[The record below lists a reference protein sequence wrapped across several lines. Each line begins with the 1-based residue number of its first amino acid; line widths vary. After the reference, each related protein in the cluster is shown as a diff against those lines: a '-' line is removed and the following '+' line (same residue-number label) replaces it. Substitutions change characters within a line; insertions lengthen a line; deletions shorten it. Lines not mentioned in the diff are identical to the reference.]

1 MSLDGRFLLHRR
13 KIGLEHQQI
22 NGVEYYDYYLYPQ
35 KLTDILSHA
44 LTLYIQDNL
53 IQNLYRII
61 EKKHG
66 KPDIIFGQMFINTRM
81 GICLSQKYNI
91 PIVGIEH
98 LGRFNDANLDNW
110 GHTKKDAEYT
120 YHNIHTAIAVS
131 HKLKESLYRHF
142 SITADV
148 VPNLLGKEFYYTAP
162 NNNEAFTIV
171 SVGRLDHGKGF
182 DLLIQALLKIKDKLP
197 QNWQVKIIGSGEWRD
212 ILQREINTS
221 NLQNNI
227 VLLGQKNKQEI
238 VQLLQQSDL
247 FVLPSRSETFGVVY
261 IEAMACGLPIIAT
274 DCGGPRDIVTKD
286 NGLLIPNEDVDALGE
301 AILYMVEN
309 IDKYDRKAIAED
321 CQARFSP
328 KVIAKQLTQIFEDT
342 IKNAKNK

>member
-1 MSLDGRFLLHRR
+1 M
-13 KIGLEHQQI
+13 
-22 NGVEYYDYYLYPQ
+22 
-35 KLTDILSHA
+35 
-44 LTLYIQDNL
+44 
-53 IQNLYRII
+53 
-61 EKKHG
+61 EK
-66 KPDIIFGQMFINTRM
+66 
-81 GICLSQKYNI
+81 
-91 PIVGIEH
+91 
-98 LGRFNDANLDNW
+98 
-110 GHTKKDAEYT
+110 
-120 YHNIHTAIAVS
+120 
-131 HKLKESLYRHF
+131 
-142 SITADV
+142 
-148 VPNLLGKEFYYTAP
+148 
-162 NNNEAFTIV
+162 
-171 SVGRLDHGKGF
+171 
-182 DLLIQALLKIKDKLP
+182 
-197 QNWQVKIIGSGEWRD
+197 GE

-328 KVIAKQLTQIFEDT
+328 KVVAKQLTQIFEDT